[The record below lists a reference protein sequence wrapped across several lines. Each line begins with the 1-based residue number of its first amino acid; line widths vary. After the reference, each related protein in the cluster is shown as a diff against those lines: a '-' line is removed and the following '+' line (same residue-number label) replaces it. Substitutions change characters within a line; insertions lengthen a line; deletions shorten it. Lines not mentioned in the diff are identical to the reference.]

1 MMASILILKHTGGVD
16 THLRGFVDKFTYI
29 GIGKVVEQF
38 YKYIYIDILD
48 FLLNIDSK
56 RCLCQSLQSIYD

>member
-29 GIGKVVEQF
+29 GIGKVVEPSF
-38 YKYIYIDILD
+38 I
-48 FLLNIDSK
+48 NIF
-56 RCLCQSLQSIYD
+56 I